1 MSERAKYRGHLA
13 EAEEKEAL
21 LETRLKGLVESLRD
35 QLDPIA
41 DVGELKG
48 EIIASQATEFATI
61 QIELISIRGKI
72 STIKKHLGM
81 E

>member
-1 MSERAKYRGHLA
+1 MNERAKYRGHLA

-48 EIIASQATEFATI
+48 EIIAFQATEFAAI
-61 QIELISIRGKI
+61 QIELKQIRSKI